1 MVALGSMGELTQT
14 RSPLFSNRAFIVGYS
29 GYIPGLMFR
38 YGKTFGRAAEE
49 SISLYIQQQSD
60 RRAKEEA
67 RRSKSLPRVRQRR
80 SETRVIEDFYSKY
93 GIDGRSNPNYPPLPG
108 YTGYIPKM
116 KPTDLGIGRTFS
128 AAARRGLAHVTT
140 AREQRQS
147 LQPRLHDSAPP
158 SATRYTKAPS

>member
-1 MVALGSMGELTQT
+1 MGELTQT